1 MTTRLIYNDIEYS
14 IQAIYFHYE
23 GLGVAKVFPCTDIIS
38 LDYPDQIDIHN
49 TLSGS

>member
-1 MTTRLIYNDIEYS
+1 MTLITAYKQYIFIIED
-14 IQAIYFHYE
+14 
-23 GLGVAKVFPCTDIIS
+23 LGVAKVFPCTDIIS